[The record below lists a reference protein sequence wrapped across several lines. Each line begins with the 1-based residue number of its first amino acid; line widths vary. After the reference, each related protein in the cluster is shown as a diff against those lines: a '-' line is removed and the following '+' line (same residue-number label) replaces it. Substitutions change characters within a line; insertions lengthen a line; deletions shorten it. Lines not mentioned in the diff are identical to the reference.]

1 MICLLFDELFY
12 ALFLVLIHDLV
23 LVLKFLCV
31 QHIYFYFLLYRLHTS
46 LLRFLIFILSG
57 KNGKS
62 LGESYR
68 LFGYSI
74 SVSSMYPILLPPS
87 CYFINFLPN
96 SEVFFLSFLFFYFFC
111 LKSFTGT
118 F

>member
-1 MICLLFDELFY
+1 MCPTY
-12 ALFLVLIHDLV
+12 LFLFLI
-23 LVLKFLCV
+23 V
-31 QHIYFYFLLYRLHTS
+31 QIAYKLAT
-46 LLRFLIFILSG
+46 FLIFILSG

>member
-1 MICLLFDELFY
+1 MCPTY
-12 ALFLVLIHDLV
+12 LFLFLI
-23 LVLKFLCV
+23 V
-31 QHIYFYFLLYRLHTS
+31 QIAYKLAT
-46 LLRFLIFILSG
+46 FLIFILSG

-74 SVSSMYPILLPPS
+74 SVASMYPIFLHPS
-87 CYFINFLPN
+87 CSFINFSPN
-96 SEVFFLSFLFFYFFC
+96 LEVFFLFFFY
-111 LKSFTGT
+111 LRSFTGT